1 MGGQLHVEAEPRAPV
16 VSLGSQA
23 EHLVGADICPPIA
36 RSGEVEQRVVVAPGA
51 RAPAIDVPRFVNSLP
66 RLLLK
71 SGGVFGQ
78 FLQSVLSDDPHHRDD
93 GTLLGGPW
101 PLPLPY
107 PEAFRRGGSKGL
119 WRKRRT
125 CVQLALLNWL
135 YLGKPTRAPRSLRLG
150 QKLSPGQW
158 EIVHHLERLAE
169 DVNSVLF
176 VNAESMGR
184 CASKAE
190 SQDAEIGALHR
201 ALVGVEFAGGGLYKG
216 GRKRACTGFDGDGWF
231 SFGKVLGK
239 LPGQSYVNAKPI
251 IADRIKFGDPPAF
264 NPLP

>member
-1 MGGQLHVEAEPRAPV
+1 MRVPGEVGGQPHVEAEPRAPV
-16 VSLGSQA
+16 VSRGVVA
-23 EHLVGADICPPIA
+23 EHLDDDLCPPIA
-36 RSGEVEQRVVVAPGA
+36 RSGEVGQRGDGPPGA
-51 RAPAIDVPRFVNSLP
+51 EAPAIDVPRFVNSLP

-71 SGGVFGQ
+71 YGGAFGK
-78 FLQSVLSDDPHHRDD
+78 FLHSILGDDPHHWDD

-107 PEAFRRGGSKGL
+107 YGAFRGEGCQNL

-135 YLGKPTRAPRSLRLG
+135 YLGRPSRAPRSLKLG

-176 VNAESMGR
+176 VDAESVGR

-190 SQDAEIGALHR
+190 SHDAEIAALHR
-201 ALVGVEFAGGGLYKG
+201 ALFGLEYANGGLYKG
-216 GRKRACTGFDGDGWF
+216 GKKHAHTGFEGDGLI
-231 SFGKVLGK
+231 SFGKIFGK
-239 LPGQSYVNAKPI
+239 LAEQSYVNARP
-251 IADRIKFGDPPAF
+251 IADRG
-264 NPLP
+264 